1 MTTLSGR
8 WNGLPIPL
16 KIGAALVALYIIWG
30 STYLAIKIALVD
42 IPPFTLAAVRF
53 VVAGMALLLTLLM
66 LGRRWPN
73 AAQTGRCAVMGTL
86 LLAGGNGLVCYG
98 QQTVSS
104 GLAAVAVAAMPLYAA
119 LFAGL
124 YGRWPSRRD
133 ALGLAIGFVGVLWL
147 NAGGE
152 LRASPGGALALL
164 IAPMLW
170 AFGSVWSR
178 GKDFPDPWMSTA
190 LQMVLG
196 GAVLSAVAWL
206 RGETLPDAP
215 SGQSIAAI
223 VYLAV
228 FGSLI
233 GFTAYLYLLRTVR
246 PAVATSYAYVNPP
259 VAIGFGMLFAGEHLA
274 AGEAI
279 ATAIIL
285 AGVVVIL
292 TGRR

>member
-1 MTTLSGR
+1 M
-8 WNGLPIPL
+8 PVPL
-16 KIGAALVALYIIWG
+16 KIGAALLALYIIWG

-53 VVAGMALLLTLLM
+53 VVAGVALLLALLM
-66 LGRRWPN
+66 LGQRWPT

-119 LFAGL
+119 LFAGI

-133 ALGLAIGFVGVLWL
+133 ALGLAIGFVGILWL

-196 GAVLSAVAWL
+196 GLVLSAAAWL

-215 SGQSIAAI
+215 SGRSLAAI

-246 PAVATSYAYVNPP
+246 PAIATSYAYVNPP
-259 VAIGFGMLFAGEHLA
+259 VAIGFGMLFAGERLA